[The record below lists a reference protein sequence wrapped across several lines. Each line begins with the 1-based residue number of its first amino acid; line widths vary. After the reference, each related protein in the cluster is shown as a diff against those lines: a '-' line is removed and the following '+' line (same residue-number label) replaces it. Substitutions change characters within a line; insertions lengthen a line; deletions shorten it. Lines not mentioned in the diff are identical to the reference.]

1 MQASQKCTLNFFFY
15 ISLISLKM
23 CWEFSIELQLTLL
36 IFSFISRTPLIFPL
50 LMYHSFLVIV
60 FWKLREYVHNT
71 EDFIN
76 IMLDDKQN
84 KLLQMGVMLTT
95 ATLLLTAFI
104 ISVGYL
110 SINVRI
116 ALFNDIINGEK
127 NWLWTAGGGSIGC
140 IVLYLFAYSWY
151 KYKRLI

>member
-1 MQASQKCTLNFFFY
+1 
-15 ISLISLKM
+15 
-23 CWEFSIELQLTLL
+23 
-36 IFSFISRTPLIFPL
+36 
-50 LMYHSFLVIV
+50 
-60 FWKLREYVHNT
+60 
-71 EDFIN
+71 
-76 IMLDDKQN
+76 MLDDKQN

-116 ALFNDIINGEK
+116 PLFNDTINGEK